1 MGPIDGVNT
10 ATNTISVLNRTLKL
24 RSAQAVHDA
33 LAAGQQLMVSVTGQL
48 SASGK
53 LEQMKLSYMPAD
65 YVAGASKVVLSGRV
79 DRVDSTLG
87 QIQIGGV
94 TADMTAAISARPVAV
109 GSIVLLVGTQ
119 PTRQGIVIAEK
130 IYSK

>member
-1 MGPIDGVNT
+1 
-10 ATNTISVLNRTLKL
+10 
-24 RSAQAVHDA
+24 
-33 LAAGQQLMVSVTGQL
+33 
-48 SASGK
+48 
-53 LEQMKLSYMPAD
+53 MKLSYMPAD

-87 QIQIGGV
+87 QIQIGGF
-94 TADMTAAISARPVAV
+94 TADITAAISARPVVV